1 MRSRGL
7 ALLLIALF
15 VVPPSG
21 AFAEPPPAL
30 ARLGS
35 LVGHWE
41 TRPQTGGP
49 IRVSY
54 RFVAGDSALVQTFVT
69 PSGKETL
76 TIFHADGPR
85 VVATHYCGQGNQP
98 RLRLDPASTPGR
110 LIFVFV
116 DATNLATPAASHLI
130 RLELRLDGAGTYTQ
144 IETYETAGQAETS
157 TLTLHRIK
165 AR

>member
-1 MRSRGL
+1 MRWPGL
-7 ALLLIALF
+7 ALLLLALLL
-15 VVPPSG
+15 PASG

-30 ARLGS
+30 ARLAS
-35 LVGHWE
+35 LVGSWE
-41 TRPQTGGP
+41 TPPRTGGP
-49 IRVSY
+49 IRISY

-85 VVATHYCGQGNQP
+85 VLATHYCGQGNQP
-98 RLRLDPASTPGR
+98 RLQLDPASSPTRP
-110 LIFVFV
+110 IFVFV

-157 TLTLHRIK
+157 TLTLHRSK